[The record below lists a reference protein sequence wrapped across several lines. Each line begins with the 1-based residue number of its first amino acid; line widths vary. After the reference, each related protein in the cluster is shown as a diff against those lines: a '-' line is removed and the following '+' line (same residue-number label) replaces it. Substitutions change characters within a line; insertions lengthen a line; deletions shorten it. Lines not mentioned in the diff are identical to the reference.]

1 MSVFSKW
8 FKDARAKLPDNVSV
22 GRHTYGVTWRKVL
35 FPTNEAPLNVGSFCS
50 VAGQVLFMCTGQHQT
65 KSATSFPI
73 YSRVLKQPEPLP
85 NAGKPG
91 GITIGND
98 VWIGHGAIIL
108 PGVTVGDGAV
118 VGAGSVV
125 TKSVEPYAIV
135 AGNRAQVIRSRFPAD
150 TVAQLLEIQWWLWDE
165 DKIKSEAATLSGP
178 IEVFIA
184 KHATRIKSVSTP
196 KL

>member
-1 MSVFSKW
+1 MSAISKW
-8 FKDARAKLPDNVSV
+8 IRDARAKLPEHVSV

-35 FPTNEAPLNVGSFCS
+35 FPTSESPLNVGSFCS

-73 YSRVLKQPEPLP
+73 YSRLLKQPEPIP

-108 PGVTVGDGAV
+108 PGLTVGDGAV

-125 TKSVEPYAIV
+125 TKSVEPYSIV
-135 AGNRAQVIRSRFPAD
+135 AGNRARVIRSRFPTD
-150 TVAQLLEIQWWLWDE
+150 VIAQLLEIKWWLWEE
-165 DKIKSEAATLSGP
+165 DKIKSEAAILTGP
-178 IEVFIA
+178 IETFIA
-184 KHATRIKSVSTP
+184 KHATRTKSVSSR
-196 KL
+196 KV